1 MAHWCIALSAA
12 SDYRPAF
19 QLLRDPATPA
29 AAAAPAPARP
39 SADATVAR
47 STNGAAIDPQVR
59 AREAIAK
66 AMALRDKV
74 TPRERLYIEAQAARR
89 APGRKDAA
97 DAAYIAGLRKL
108 VAAYPGRSR
117 SEVDARPR
125 ASTTASTRSTKEP
138 REHTMEAIALLEEVV
153 AKDDGAVRR
162 ASLPDSRLRRQQ
174 DAGEGVARE
183 RSATPGCVTNIPHA
197 AAHAGTHLRA
207 ERQDPGSDLGV
218 LGRRGQ
224 RAEVDRVR
232 LALPDRPL
240 TATTSTS

>member
-1 MAHWCIALSAA
+1 M
-12 SDYRPAF
+12 
-19 QLLRDPATPA
+19 LRDPNNGGGARGA
-29 AAAAPAPARP
+29 AAAEP

-47 STNGAAIDPQVR
+47 STTGAAIDPQIR

-89 APGRKDAA
+89 APGNKDAA

-108 VAAYPGRSR
+108 VAAYPDDLEAKSMLGLAIDNGF
-117 SEVDARPR
+117 EP
-125 ASTTASTRSTKEP
+125 ASKEP

-174 DAGEGVARE
+174 DAREGVARE
-183 RSATPGCVTNIPHA
+183 PALRGPGHQHPA
-197 AAHAGTHLRA
+197 RAAHARPHLRA
-207 ERQDPGSDLGV
+207 ERQDPGSDLRV
-218 LGRRGQ
+218 LGRGGQ
-224 RAEVDRVR
+224 RAEMDRSPTR
-232 LALPDRPL
+232 CIRPAT